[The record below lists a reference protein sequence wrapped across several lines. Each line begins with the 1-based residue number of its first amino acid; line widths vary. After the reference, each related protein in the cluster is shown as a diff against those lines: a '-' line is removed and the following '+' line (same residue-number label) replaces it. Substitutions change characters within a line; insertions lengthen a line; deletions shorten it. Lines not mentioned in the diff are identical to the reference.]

1 MPSEASGRCLIV
13 ILLHELRKLPSG
25 SLSSGSVGS
34 DEFQC
39 ICFEPFARSVL
50 TTILSRL
57 KKGLLNIILALYLG
71 ATIVISSVF
80 PQSCPVDV
88 ILIELLLPDFNLI
101 VKSIV
106 PQVFQ
111 DPVLV
116 KVIVSLEPFTER
128 AAVR

>member
-1 MPSEASGRCLIV
+1 MGLSFTVILLDWLGCKKTGMPSEASGRCLIV

-57 KKGLLNIILALYLG
+57 KKGLLIIILAL
-71 ATIVISSVF
+71 
-80 PQSCPVDV
+80 
-88 ILIELLLPDFNLI
+88 
-101 VKSIV
+101 
-106 PQVFQ
+106 
-111 DPVLV
+111 
-116 KVIVSLEPFTER
+116 
-128 AAVR
+128 